1 MGSGHLFRYNGQVKL
16 AIRETVH
23 TYMLT
28 YLAYHLNLKCYRY
41 ASTIDKYFYVLH
53 VHILVMIQ
61 HIENKCLL

>member
-28 YLAYHLNLKCYRY
+28 YIASHLNLKCYYRY
-41 ASTIDKYFYVLH
+41 ASTIDKWARVTYFA
-53 VHILVMIQ
+53 IMD
-61 HIENKCLL
+61 K